1 MGEKIVVEVTFDR
14 AIDIMGEPTLQ
25 IELGNQV
32 RTLTGQASGNS
43 AIAFD
48 YTVVA
53 NDQDDD
59 GIGVVINSLSGT
71 VKDSTGVVSAL
82 LTHSSA
88 DIRQAVVDTQAPGLI
103 GAYFNG
109 VALSLAYDSVLDNA
123 NLPDVSDFEVKVAG
137 DIVELDSLGLSA
149 SGQTLELSLSIAEE
163 VSYAGQVATVTYVR
177 NTNATTGLRDL
188 YGNFSANLATPLTA
202 SSGSPPSG
210 AVTISGAAREDEELS
225 VSNTLVDADGIIGSV
240 SYQWK
245 FNGDN
250 VVTGGTGTALTL
262 NQADVGKLVSVVA
275 TYRDGLGNIETV
287 SSKVLGPVA
296 NVNDAPDGT
305 VTVMGNMVEGVTLQA
320 IDELTDPDGKTQGA
334 SFQWYADRKP
344 IAQATNSELTLSQA
358 LVGSVITVVASY
370 TDDFGTPE
378 SFETNYDANQTVQN
392 VQQEPVGAVNI
403 SLARANDTSVKVG
416 DVLRVNSTLGDPD
429 GVAADGGLTYQWTAD
444 GANIIGANGA
454 TFTVNR
460 DQALKVMGVQVTI
473 TDVFGV
479 ARSFIASTDTPAQ
492 KVNSQGTGAL
502 VLSATLPVEGQVL
515 SASTALLADADGLGA
530 IIVQWKD
537 GNNNVLGQGS
547 ELTLTQAMVNKSIT
561 ATASYTDGGGF
572 QESKTSAVFGPIR
585 NLNQSPQ
592 GTVSIQESGSVV
604 TLAAQ
609 GKALNAVQNLS
620 DFDGLGTLTYQWT
633 ADDLEI
639 ATGPTLSLGQSHV
652 GKTIGL
658 RVKYTDLQGTAE
670 SVPSSNTVTVSNV
683 NDAPQGAL
691 AIVGTAQ
698 VGNKL
703 TLENTLSDLDG
714 IPTTGGNALQYQW
727 LADGVQIIG
736 AKGPELNL
744 TSAMAGKAISVQARY
759 VDNQGTEE
767 NYTTAAIAAVGITV
781 SGTAGDDDIQGAKG
795 VDTFTGGGGRDI
807 FFVSANATTLAPD
820 SIDDFSSADDV
831 LLVDL
836 ESFGYALSTL
846 GLTSGN
852 SPTPQQFVAGP
863 LTTQTGPVFY
873 LNAGTLYAKT
883 LYFDPDGVTT
893 AQPAKALIAVTLVG
907 TMTAEDIVF

>member
-14 AIDIMGEPTLQ
+14 AIDITGEPTLQ
-25 IELGNQV
+25 IELGNQLL
-32 RTLTGQASGNS
+32 TLTGQASGDS
-43 AIAFD
+43 AIAFE

-59 GIGVVINSLSGT
+59 GIGVVSNSLSGT
-71 VKDSTGVVSAL
+71 VKDSTGAVSAV
-82 LTHSSA
+82 LTHSAA
-88 DIRQAVVDTQAPGLI
+88 DIRQAVVDTQAPALI

-109 VALSLAYDSVLDNA
+109 VALSLAYDSVLNNA
-123 NLPDVSDFEVKVAG
+123 NLPDVGDFVVRVAG
-137 DIVELDSLGLSA
+137 EIVELDSLGLSA

-163 VSYAGQVATVTYVR
+163 VSYAGQAATVTYVR
-177 NTNATTGLRDL
+177 NTNAATGVRDL
-188 YGNFSANLATPLTA
+188 YGNFAANLVTPQKA

-225 VSNTLVDADGIIGSV
+225 VSNSLVDADGIIGSV

-250 VVTGGTGTALTL
+250 VLTGGTGTALTL
-262 NQADVGKLVSVVA
+262 TQADVGKLVSVVA

-296 NVNDAPDGT
+296 NVNDAREGQVR
-305 VTVMGNMVEGVTLQA
+305 VTGDMVEGATLRA
-320 IDELTDPDGKTQGA
+320 IDELTDADGKTQAA

-344 IAQATNSELTLSQA
+344 IAQATTSELTLSQA

-370 TDDFGTPE
+370 TDALGTPE
-378 SFETNYDANQTVQN
+378 TFETNYDANRTVQN
-392 VQQEPVGAVNI
+392 VQQEPLGAVSI
-403 SLARANDTSVKVG
+403 TLARANDVSVKVG
-416 DVLRVNSTLGDPD
+416 DVLSVNSTLVDPD
-429 GVAADGGLTYQWTAD
+429 GVAADGGLSYQWTAD
-444 GANIIGANGA
+444 GANITGANGT

-460 DQALKVMGVQVTI
+460 DQALKVVGVQVTI

-479 ARSFIASTDTPAQ
+479 ARPFNASTGTPAQ

-530 IIVQWKD
+530 ITVQWKD
-537 GNNNVLGQGS
+537 NANNVLGQGS
-547 ELTLTQAMVNKSIT
+547 ELTLTQAMVGTTIT
-561 ATASYTDGGGF
+561 ATASYTDGQGF
-572 QESKTSAVFGPIR
+572 AETKSSAVFGPIR

-609 GKALNAVQNLS
+609 GKVLHAVQNLS

-633 ADDLEI
+633 ADDLDT

-658 RVKYTDLQGTAE
+658 RVKYNDLQGTAE
-670 SVPSSNTVTVSNV
+670 SVASSNTVTVSNV

-691 AIVGTAQ
+691 AIVGAAQ
-698 VGNKL
+698 VGTRL
-703 TLENTLSDLDG
+703 TLNNTLSDVDG
-714 IPTTGGNALQYQW
+714 IPTTGGNALRYQW
-727 LADGVQIIG
+727 LADGVQIMG
-736 AKGPELNL
+736 AKGAELTLTPE
-744 TSAMAGKAISVQARY
+744 MAGKAISVQARY

-767 NYTTAAIAAVGITV
+767 SYTSAATAAVGITV
-781 SGTAGDDDIQGAKG
+781 SGTPGNDDIQGARG
-795 VDTFTGGGGRDI
+795 VDTFTGGEGRDI
-807 FFVSANATTLAPD
+807 FLVSANASTLAPD
-820 SIDDFSSADDV
+820 SITDFSPADDV

-836 ESFGYALSTL
+836 ESFGYVLSTL
-846 GLTSGN
+846 GLTSGD
-852 SPTPQQFVAGP
+852 SPTTEQFVAGP

-873 LNAGTLYAKT
+873 LNAGTLY
-883 LYFDPDGVTT
+883 FDPDGVTT
-893 AQPAKALIAVTLVG
+893 AQPAKALVAVTLVG
-907 TMTAEDIVF
+907 ASMSAQDIVF